1 MEILSKSEKAKRAA
15 AIQVHGEGG
24 TIESRMLDIP
34 ESDMDDMDE
43 EQINLALAW
52 KVDYKP
58 TWDFEANEYRI
69 IEKKVETWANLIL
82 VAAGKFTALCYG
94 SKSEAEESS
103 FDGVYRTA
111 VKLIE
116 APIEE

>member
-15 AIQVHGEGG
+15 AIHVFAEGG
-24 TIESRMLDIP
+24 TIESCLLDIP
-34 ESDMDDMDE
+34 ESDMEDLDE
-43 EQINLALAW
+43 EQINLIGVW
-52 KVDYKP
+52 KVDHTP
-58 TWDFEANEYRI
+58 TWDFENRDYRNV
-69 IEKKVETWANLIL
+69 EKRVELWANLIL

-94 SKSEAEESS
+94 SKAEAEESS
-103 FDGVYRTA
+103 FEGVYRTA

>member
-1 MEILSKSEKAKRAA
+1 METLSKSEKAKRAA
-15 AIQVHGEGG
+15 AILVFGEGG
-24 TIESRMLDIP
+24 TIESCLLDIP
-34 ESDMDDMDE
+34 ESDMEDLDE
-43 EQINLALAW
+43 EQINLIGQW
-52 KVDYKP
+52 KVDYNP
-58 TWDFEANEYRI
+58 TWDFEIRDYRTV
-69 IEKKVETWANLIL
+69 EKRVEIWANLIL

-94 SKSEAEESS
+94 SKAEAEESS